1 MVVSLDA
8 QQQRSIDEIVLLLEG
23 RRFAV
28 LTGAGV
34 STDSGIPDYRGEG
47 APVRSPMS
55 ISQFL
60 DDPAYRARYWAG
72 GHLGWQRFSTIAPNA
87 GHRALARLEAA
98 GHANGVVTQN
108 VDGLH
113 VRAGSLR
120 VVDLHGSMSRVRCLR
135 CGQSFA
141 REAIAEAISAANPWL
156 QTTDDVR
163 LNPDG
168 DVEVDDISRFTV
180 PGCSVCGGMLKPE
193 VVYFGELVPRD
204 RFEAAAAIVAGAEA
218 VLVAGSSL
226 VVNTGIRL
234 VEQARRSGK
243 PVVIINR
250 GPTRW
255 DARADHKL
263 DAGTSETLT
272 ELAGRL
278 IR

>member
-1 MVVSLDA
+1 M
-8 QQQRSIDEIVLLLEG
+8 QQRRTLDDIAVLLAD
-23 RRFAV
+23 RRVAA
-28 LTGAGV
+28 LTGAGI

-72 GHLGWQRFSTIAPNA
+72 GHLGWKRFSTIEPNA
-87 GHRALARLEAA
+87 GHRALARLETA
-98 GHANGVVTQN
+98 GIVHGVVTQN

-113 VRAGSLR
+113 VRAGSRR

-141 REAIAEAISAANPWL
+141 REAIAEAISTANPWL
-156 QTTDDVR
+156 ETTDDVR
-163 LNPDG
+163 MNPDG
-168 DVEVDDISRFTV
+168 DVEVGDIARFSV
-180 PGCSVCGGMLKPE
+180 PECSVCAGMLKPE

-204 RFEAAAAIVAGAEA
+204 RFEAAAAIVAGSDA
-218 VLVAGSSL
+218 VLVTGSSL
-226 VVNTGIRL
+226 VVNSGIRL
-234 VEQARRSGK
+234 VEQARRRGS

-255 DARADHKL
+255 DQRAEIRL
-263 DAGTSETLT
+263 DAGTSESLSVLA
-272 ELAGRL
+272 ELLAH
-278 IR
+278 